1 MSEIKKVKKSQQWPT
16 LMTSTSLG
24 HIPEGAGPKKELT
37 TVGIVGLDYCG
48 STLMNNI
55 LSGLPSCIGAGE
67 THWII
72 DSKHNSNQRGRCT
85 ECYTQDCPVFSNK
98 LLEELK
104 TEQITN
110 DGSWWENIG
119 IASGCEIVVSAD
131 KRPRHY
137 DRFGVPDKLLFM
149 IKDPRAHIVSW
160 AKRKFLQPDQNMK
173 KYNQG
178 ADNFS
183 LTDEQFNEAF
193 TTWLRDTRKHISW
206 SLNTSKELAVVSLEY
221 FVEND
226 EEVLE
231 DIAKWIGIEF
241 DDKALEYWD
250 NDLHYIG
257 SNHSVKRLNKDRY
270 FFKQVKRDRRWENV
284 LTPEQ
289 SEFITSHEKVH
300 YQLNRLKPFILGS
313 QVLMDFD

>member
-1 MSEIKKVKKSQQWPT
+1 MDSHQP
-16 LMTSTSLG
+16 G
-24 HIPEGAGPKKELT
+24 HSPEEGGVTQDFT
-37 TVGIVGLDYCG
+37 TIGIVGLDYCG

-72 DSKHNSNQRGRCT
+72 DSKNNANQRGRCT
-85 ECYTQDCPVFSNK
+85 ECYTQNCPVFSDQ
-98 LLEELK
+98 LLENMNAE
-104 TEQITN
+104 TFTN
-110 DGSWWENIG
+110 DGTWWRRIG
-119 IASGCEIVVSAD
+119 DSSKCSYVISAD
-131 KRPRHY
+131 KRPHHY

-160 AKRKFLQPDQNMK
+160 SKRKFLKPDQDLK

-178 ADNFS
+178 GDAFTLN
-183 LTDEQFNEAF
+183 DEQFNEAF

-206 SLNTSKELAVVSLEY
+206 CLETKKELAVVSLEY

-226 EEVLE
+226 EQVLK
-231 DIAKWIGIEF
+231 DIAEWIGTEF
-241 DDKALEYWD
+241 DVKALEYW
-250 NDLHYIG
+250 NTDLHYIG

-284 LTPEQ
+284 LTKEQ
-289 SEFITSHEKVH
+289 SDFIIGHEKVQ

-313 QVLMDFD
+313 QALMEFD